1 MHNYLDLQIMNN
13 TKYPYQLCI
22 NMTGKHLEGEW
33 RALEQPE
40 YLYEVYERE
49 HRITHEIWGG
59 YVRHNVIGRRV
70 YGRKTGDI
78 LDRRGKLDDTGY
90 VRFCKSLSDIAPA
103 YAVTGNH
110 EAKKNRLGEWERVL
124 RRCGVIP
131 MENRIE
137 IFKKGSSGL
146 ALMGLEDGIG
156 FLSLYFD
163 GIEGAKDIPRVLLAH
178 RPEFFYSYC
187 SDSNEIRPDLV
198 LSGHAH
204 GGQFRIPFVD
214 RGLVAPHQ
222 GLFPRYTSG
231 LYASDNG
238 VQMVV
243 SRGLGNSIFPVR
255 LNNRIHLPVIILA
268 VAGVRAES
276 KEGGENMIKNVY
288 IYLVLFAT
296 LMMTIGG
303 SVGVFMA
310 TADIVAPAYYYQSF
324 EDYKRWGTEK
334 QGVEGEKAEQP
345 ELTEEELRAN
355 YDAMVQQEKNRQIE
369 RAKNNLI
376 KSFGWIAIPL
386 PVFIYF
392 QRRLVKKEG

>member
-1 MHNYLDLQIMNN
+1 MERVNRKREIKMGMLTGILVAFMAYVYLQNN
-13 TKYPYQLCI
+13 WIQ
-22 NMTGKHLEGEW
+22 
-33 RALEQPE
+33 
-40 YLYEVYERE
+40 VERIDVE
-49 HRITHEIWGG
+49 IDNLPRELKGLRIAHVSDVHITQNAPGIDRITDILNREKPDII
-59 YVRHNVIGRRV
+59 VL
-70 YGRKTGDI
+70 TGDI

-110 EAKKNRLGEWERVL
+110 EAPKNRLGEWERVL

-255 LNNRIHLPVIILA
+255 LNNRIHLPVIIL
-268 VAGVRAES
+268 
-276 KEGGENMIKNVY
+276 
-288 IYLVLFAT
+288 
-296 LMMTIGG
+296 
-303 SVGVFMA
+303 
-310 TADIVAPAYYYQSF
+310 Q
-324 EDYKRWGTEK
+324 
-334 QGVEGEKAEQP
+334 
-345 ELTEEELRAN
+345 
-355 YDAMVQQEKNRQIE
+355 
-369 RAKNNLI
+369 
-376 KSFGWIAIPL
+376 
-386 PVFIYF
+386 
-392 QRRLVKKEG
+392 